1 MNTKVILKPKSS
13 KARNR
18 LANVM
23 GNNPTCVVEQ
33 IAHDRAFVVSLN
45 RKYCAWVFLEN
56 DINWQLIPLN

>member
-23 GNNPTCVVEQ
+23 AHDPTCVVEQ
-33 IAHDRAFVVSLN
+33 VAHDRAFVVSLN
-45 RKYCAWVFLEN
+45 KKYCAWIFLEH
-56 DINWQLIPLN
+56 DINWQIINLT